1 MFFGRGKIRLK
12 SIYGRKAHEPVKNS
26 RVSVSVV
33 LFALFLGLV
42 LVSFLIAPVEAY
54 QSQVIYSMEAGKCSL
69 TVESD
74 SQSHTLRLRVHPE
87 YNDCHIGK
95 ASMLSALKAAFSKT
109 EPPKLEGIYSS
120 LYIGRLIDYPWLSQY
135 LATIAYR
142 DPRWDKK
149 RGKPTVLDINKYV
162 ANILF
167 RKEITVQIEEAFAG
181 SGYSVISTTVE
192 KVLIGDFR
200 SVPLYDGEVVPGKVP
215 YDAQVWFRLE
225 KK

>member
-1 MFFGRGKIRLK
+1 
-12 SIYGRKAHEPVKNS
+12 VKNS

-33 LFALFLGLV
+33 LSALFLGLV
-42 LVSFLIAPVEAY
+42 LVLFLIAPVEAY

-69 TVESD
+69 AVESD
-74 SQSHTLRLRVHPE
+74 NQSHTLRLRVHPE
-87 YNDCHIGK
+87 YSDCHIGK
-95 ASMLSALKAAFSKT
+95 DSMLSALKVAFSKT
-109 EPPKLEGIYSS
+109 EPPKLEGTYSS

-142 DPRWDKK
+142 DTQWDKK
-149 RGKPTVLDINKYV
+149 RGKPIALDINKYV
-162 ANILF
+162 SNILS
-167 RKEITVQIEEAFAG
+167 RKEITVQIEEVFAG
-181 SGYSVISTTVE
+181 SGYRVISTTVE

-200 SVPLYDGEVVPGKVP
+200 SVPLYEGEILPGKMP

>member
-1 MFFGRGKIRLK
+1 MNRSSFF
-12 SIYGRKAHEPVKNS
+12 
-26 RVSVSVV
+26 
-33 LFALFLGLV
+33 LFGLV
-42 LVSFLIAPVEAY
+42 LVFFLIAPVGSY
-54 QSQVIYSMEAGKCSL
+54 QSQMIYSMEAGKCSL

-162 ANILF
+162 SNILF

-181 SGYSVISTTVE
+181 SGYRVISTTVE

-200 SVPLYDGEVVPGKVP
+200 SVPLYEGEILPGKMP